1 MTICAMSTE
10 SEIAQR
16 TRGERLLIS
25 LDSMRALMHTAVYRV
40 VFEVA
45 LTLVA
50 VCIGFWKL
58 AVKDFATFRE
68 RRKRLVDRNRQ

>member
-1 MTICAMSTE
+1 
-10 SEIAQR
+10 
-16 TRGERLLIS
+16 
-25 LDSMRALMHTAVYRV
+25 MHTAFYRV

-50 VCIGFWKL
+50 VCIGFCKL

-68 RRKRLVDRNRQ
+68 RRKRPVDRQ